1 MHNIIVLP
9 HSSSRLLKAVNV
21 TGKIGVSSTA
31 SIDRIIRSHGSCL
44 FASLSKQ
51 HLHGTFRNRIHGI
64 SGKEGKP
71 ISCRT
76 VSKRKKKSAT
86 LTCKLICS
94 CPKWRNL
101 RRNYIFLPASTL
113 VGTFLRRKGLLCRR
127 RRPKSGWYDTHGND
141 DRYHCPGKILVN
153 VNASPSVGRNGFPLI
168 LKPPSSHRML
178 LKWEA
183 TA

>member
-1 MHNIIVLP
+1 MAVVCSQAYRNSIYMVPSEIVFMGFQV
-9 HSSSRLLKAVNV
+9 KKVN
-21 TGKIGVSSTA
+21 
-31 SIDRIIRSHGSCL
+31 L
-44 FASLSKQ
+44 FLVEQSA
-51 HLHGTFRNRIHGI
+51 N
-64 SGKEGKP
+64 E
-71 ISCRT
+71 
-76 VSKRKKKSAT
+76 KKKSAT

-94 CPKWRNL
+94 CPKWRYL